1 MRYLSVCS
9 GIEAATL
16 AWRPL
21 GWTAAGFSEIE
32 PFPSAVLAHYYPETP
47 NLGDLNAFKDWP
59 KIEADVLV
67 GGTPCQSFSVAGLR
81 EGLADPRGNLTLVYL
96 ALADR
101 IRPEWLVW
109 ENVPGVLS
117 HDGGRTFGTILGALG
132 KLGYGFAY
140 RVLDARFFGVPQR
153 RRRVFLV
160 ANSRAW
166 QRAAAVLFEPESL
179 RGDSAPGGPTR
190 ADVTGTLTR
199 SALDGSSPDG
209 QDGRTGFLVAGPVLG
224 NGGRSGWRSG
234 AEEAAGGHL
243 VPEFANVLTAR
254 MHKGVNSDTN
264 EGQTL
269 IPDHADP
276 ISAHEG
282 DTYTHEGRGNFR
294 LHNVVA
300 CFDKTQITHREN
312 RSTAAPDAAGLA
324 RTARPPAVALHR
336 HMSRD
341 GISRTPGPDADG
353 LVRLRD
359 AGFTVEHEVAPTL
372 DQRPHSTLGPDDIA
386 VRRLTPRECERLQG
400 FPDDFTAIKFRG
412 KPASDSQ
419 RYQAIGNSIA
429 RPVLEWIGRRI
440 ATVSEGAP

>member
-1 MRYLSVCS
+1 MRYFSVCS

-21 GWTAAGFSEIE
+21 GWRAVGFSEYDPE
-32 PFPSAVLAHYYPETP
+32 QPEDGGFAARVLAHYYPEVP
-47 NLGDLNAFKDWP
+47 NLGDLNAFKSWP
-59 KIEADVLV
+59 KIEAEVLV

-81 EGLADPRGNLTLVYL
+81 KGLADPRGNLTLVYL

-117 HDGGRTFGTILGALG
+117 HDHGRTFGAILGALV

-140 RVLDARFFGVPQR
+140 RVLDARYFGVPQR

-179 RGDSAPGGPTR
+179 RGDSPPGGPTR
-190 ADVTGTLTR
+190 EDLAGTLTR
-199 SALDGSSPDG
+199 SALDGSSASG

-234 AEEAAGGHL
+234 AEEAAGNH
-243 VPEFANVLTAR
+243 
-254 MHKGVNSDTN
+254 
-264 EGQTL
+264 L
-269 IPDHADP
+269 IPEVADP

-294 LHNVVA
+294 LHNVVGDVPDVANVLTRRMTKGVNSDLNEGQTLVVAAPLTAGGHPNSAIPGRHKEDDENIVA
-300 CFDKTQITHREN
+300 CFDETQITHREN
-312 RSTAAPDAAGLA
+312 RSTADPDAAGLA
-324 RTARPPAVALHR
+324 RTARPPAVALNR
-336 HMSRD
+336 S
-341 GISRTPGPDADG
+341 A
-353 LVRLRD
+353 
-359 AGFTVEHEVAPTL
+359 VE
-372 DQRPHSTLGPDDIA
+372 I
-386 VRRLTPRECERLQG
+386 RRLTPRECERLQG
-400 FPDDFTAIKFRG
+400 FPDDFTLVPYRG

-419 RYQAIGNSIA
+419 RYQAVGNTIA

-440 ATVSEGAP
+440 ATVSEAP